1 MALVPC
7 AECKNKISSR
17 AEACPHCGF
26 PYRETERLKKE
37 KAAKRAAEVRKSLKL
52 RKLTVEHAK
61 AVSFEIAGLRELQEE
76 IGNLV
81 DDDPV
86 LTEWE
91 EAHLDELE
99 ARAEGYYD
107 IVRRWS
113 ESLPKDLQEY
123 ADEITSQVEDLYRL
137 AGSFEE
143 LARLVLIEEWGDDD
157 DPEDWDKI
165 KDPIQDY
172 LERRGYS
179 RDWHD
184 EEEADSEEWD
194 EDDDSEDWDEEPR

>member
-1 MALVPC
+1 MDKLSA
-7 AECKNKISSR
+7 
-17 AEACPHCGF
+17 
-26 PYRETERLKKE
+26 
-37 KAAKRAAEVRKSLKL
+37 L
-52 RKLTVEHAK
+52 RKPSK
-61 AVSFEIAGLRELQEE
+61 QSF
-76 IGNLV
+76 
-81 DDDPV
+81 
-86 LTEWE
+86 
-91 EAHLDELE
+91 
-99 ARAEGYYD
+99 
-107 IVRRWS
+107 
-113 ESLPKDLQEY
+113 QEY

-137 AGSFEE
+137 VGSFEE
-143 LARLVLIEEWGDDD
+143 LARLVLIEEWGDND